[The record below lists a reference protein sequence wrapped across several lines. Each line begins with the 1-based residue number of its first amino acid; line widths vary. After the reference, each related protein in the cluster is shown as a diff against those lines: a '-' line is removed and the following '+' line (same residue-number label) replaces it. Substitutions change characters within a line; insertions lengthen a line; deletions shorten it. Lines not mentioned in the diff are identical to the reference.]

1 MNQLELLWQLE
12 IHKTSLEEINR
23 EFLRLSEDEKM
34 DLLEEQVNSL
44 KERTQIL
51 NNKLLID
58 SQSLKENHK
67 RLKKFTYTINNMRE
81 ELYSG
86 EITDLKQLDY
96 LNKEKDNLKEEI
108 NNIETDILISMDE
121 IEKMELESLHIE
133 TEIISINGEIEKL
146 KINKD
151 LLLKQLEIQILE
163 GKKES
168 QTIASKIDK
177 DLLDR
182 FNTLRNTKQK
192 VIVAVKNNICNGCNM
207 RVATYLKDILKGKK
221 EVIYCESCGRMLY
234 YIENKSD

>member
-192 VIVAVKNNICNGCNM
+192 AIVAVKNNICNGCNM